1 MSGWEAWLGKG
12 FTQNDE
18 DFICITD
25 IARYK
30 DADGMDDLI
39 RNWLRNRKKT
49 LAIIRVHSR
58 LIMRTT
64 DGIDGEPLMNAN
76 EHELLFKDEVYTII
90 GAAMDVSRELGIGCY
105 LNELVRYTFVNRLLQ
120 RSELDKKKVL
130 PFMLIYSESK

>member
-1 MSGWEAWLGKG
+1 MYSWEANLEKG

-58 LIMRTT
+58 LIIMRTT
-64 DGIDGEPLMNAN
+64 DGNTYRC
-76 EHELLFKDEVYTII
+76 H
-90 GAAMDVSRELGIGCY
+90 
-105 LNELVRYTFVNRLLQ
+105 LNELVRYTFANRLLQ
-120 RSELDKKKVL
+120 RSELDKKNGL